1 MHQVHYGLFFDNHT
15 QADFPEMGR
24 KFDPEFFTDE
34 LLRCKVDYL
43 GFHAR
48 CNMGLAYYDTK
59 IGIRHPSLDYDLFG
73 RLAECCKRKGI
84 ALVAY
89 FNGGISTME
98 MLQHREWQRVRFP
111 SLPPPKQDS
120 PYWLTTC
127 VNSGYRDHLI
137 AMVREVAANYPV
149 SGFFIDC
156 LDGAPCVCP
165 ICVAEMTKQRIDYRD
180 LEAVRK
186 FFRASVLRLCA
197 DISVAVREYIHDPML
212 YFNGVSY
219 TSARELD
226 TFFDSECLPTSL
238 WGYECL
244 PPRAHFMRSIEP
256 AHQILNM
263 TGRFYDW
270 GDFGGLRTAESL
282 KFDLAYGLAHG
293 MRPNVGGHF
302 HPRGDQEQPV
312 FDRIAEVYHD
322 LQRCDE
328 YYENAVNPADTAIVL
343 SEGGDFFTH
352 QPVLRTA
359 SRMLDELK
367 MQYDIVAADF
377 SASWEKYRL
386 LILPEGLPISPRLV
400 ERVREHLA
408 RGRAFFACG
417 ASAAAAFGEELGIAA
432 PEDSGLNPVYFRMG
446 GEFDRDVPDMD
457 LSLYA
462 PASRVEVHGARR
474 AAELVRPYYNIGFNG
489 IYPTC
494 YTPPQGPAGSPFLTV
509 NGRAVWCAG
518 DLFGGYRKR
527 GAIHLRDILRNVIA
541 ELLPEPLL
549 ADVKLSACARVVL
562 TEQPGRMILHLLAY
576 APETRGEAAVVEEG
590 FPVVDGSCR
599 VKTGGRRIARAFLA
613 PTGTPVEFA
622 ADGKYTTLRLPIFTG
637 TALAVLE
644 FEA

>member
-1 MHQVHYGLFFDNHT
+1 MHQVRYGLFFDNHT
-15 QADFPEMGR
+15 QVDFPEMGK

-34 LLRCKVDYL
+34 LRRCGVDYL

-48 CNMGLAYYDTK
+48 CNMGLAYYDTR
-59 IGIRHPSLDYDLFG
+59 IGIRHPTLDYDLFG

-98 MLQHREWQRVRFP
+98 MLQHREWQRMRFP
-111 SLPPPKQDS
+111 SLPPPPPDS

-127 VNSGYRDHLI
+127 VNSGYRDRLI

-149 SGFFIDC
+149 AGFFIDC
-156 LDGAPCVCP
+156 LDSTPCVCP
-165 ICVAEMTKQRIDYRD
+165 ICVAEMTKRGVDWRD
-180 LEAVRK
+180 VEAARN
-186 FFRASVLRLCA
+186 FRRESVLRFCA
-197 DISVAVREYIHDPML
+197 DIAAAVRETIPDPML
-212 YFNGVSY
+212 YFNGPNY
-219 TSARELD
+219 ADARELD
-226 TFFDSECLPTSL
+226 TFLDCECLPTSL

-244 PPRAHFMRSIEP
+244 PSRAHFMRNIEP

-293 MRPNVGGHF
+293 LRPNVGGHF

-367 MQYDIVAADF
+367 MQYDIVAAEY
-377 SASWEKYRL
+377 SNSWEKYRL
-386 LILPEGLPISPRLV
+386 LILPEGLPVTPRLV

-408 RGRAFFACG
+408 RGGAFFGCG
-417 ASAAAAFGEELGIAA
+417 ALAATAFGAEFGIAA
-432 PEDSGLNPVYFRMG
+432 PEDAGLDPVYFRMG
-446 GEFDRDVPDMD
+446 AEFSRDVPDMD

-462 PASRVEVHGARR
+462 PATKVEVRGARR
-474 AAELVRPYYNIGFNG
+474 AAELVRPYYNIGSNG

-549 ADVKLSACARVVL
+549 ADVKLPACARAVL
-562 TEQPGRMILHLLAY
+562 TEQPGRMILHLMAY

-590 FPVVDGSCR
+590 LSVVDGSCR
-599 VKTGGRRIARAFLA
+599 VKTGKRRVARAFLA
-613 PTGTPVEFA
+613 PAGTPIEFA
-622 ADGKYTTLRLPIFTG
+622 ADGEYTALRLPIFTG

-644 FEA
+644 FAD